1 MLERNYVNIS
11 DKERYGFSESG
22 KFRAPFKS
30 ELIWITVFKLI
41 FIFGTLGGIA
51 GASAF
56 IKMGAESLHPE
67 SNPEAGSGTLFF
79 ALAAGTI
86 IALAATASFVIF
98 KIGTSYI
105 KRGFACS
112 YSATEEIFTVNI
124 KGNVSTIRYS
134 DVIAIEFSPRSIS
147 NKTHGYDI
155 DIALQKRTE
164 HFSLNFEGEY
174 QSEKTTPFYI
184 IKSRVEMRNNRL
196 AVQQS
201 AETAI
206 KPVVS
211 PPKPELVVEKTAF
224 LVDEMPSVSIG
235 QPTAPNRELPK
246 LSPTV
251 DGYAAEYA
259 QIAEGE
265 QLENLT
271 DMEQIKRSRE
281 LDEKKIVG
289 QGSFYI
295 GFSEIVVSVCT
306 VFFAIFFL
314 IEITLLAMFIIL
326 LPLSLLSL
334 QLYGFLAFFAIIL
347 TGIFWVMRSG
357 TEYKYFANARE
368 FSFSRKNGK
377 GAVAHFF
384 YKDILS
390 IDYCPHKL
398 LWIDTGYYVTIETKS
413 GFFTYKYIFPRFRH
427 AIALK
432 NLPFEVIRE
441 RINPRIKLPEQKSVR
456 FACSAKKLA
465 VCLVEFAACA
475 ALGVLVFILP
485 FFGDSLFQKIAISA
499 VCAVGA
505 VLLLRKIRNGDEY
518 RYRADDKEFM
528 IRRADGKGKTLRIP
542 LEDVAEARFK
552 RGVFTAKILLKTKTK
567 RLKFIYILPKI
578 FRKHTLTDTPFAIF
592 PGKGDAYER

>member
-1 MLERNYVNIS
+1 MLEHNYINIS

-22 KFRAPFKS
+22 KFRAPFNS

-51 GASAF
+51 GAFAF
-56 IKMGAESLHPE
+56 VAMNAETLDVKH
-67 SNPEAGSGTLFF
+67 NPKAQEAMLF
-79 ALAAGTI
+79 LAIVAGVI
-86 IALAATASFVIF
+86 IALAAAASFVIY
-98 KIGTSYI
+98 KVGTAYT
-105 KRGFACS
+105 KKGFECS
-112 YSATEEIFTVNI
+112 YSANEEIFTVNVR
-124 KGNVSTIRYS
+124 GNVSTIKYS
-134 DVIAIEFSPRSIS
+134 DVIAIKFSPRSIS
-147 NKTHGYDI
+147 HKIHGYDI
-155 DIALQKRTE
+155 DIALPKRTE

-184 IKSRVEMRNNRL
+184 IKKRVEMRNNRL
-196 AVQQS
+196 A
-201 AETAI
+201 AEQPAEAPI
-206 KPVVS
+206 KPAP
-211 PPKPELVVEKTAF
+211 PPKPAPKAVPLI
-224 LVDEMPSVSIG
+224 DEMSAVSLE
-235 QPTAPNRELPK
+235 QPPLRELPK

-265 QLENLT
+265 RLENLT

-281 LDEKKIVG
+281 LDEKEIVG
-289 QGSFYI
+289 QGTFYI
-295 GFSEIVVSVCT
+295 GFPEIVVSICT
-306 VFFAIFFL
+306 VFFAISCL
-314 IEITLLAMFIIL
+314 IEITFLAMFIIL

-334 QLYGFLAFFAIIL
+334 QSYGFLALSAMIMVGFFLAMI
-347 TGIFWVMRSG
+347 GG
-357 TEYKYFANARE
+357 TEYSYFANARE

-398 LWIDTGYYVTIETKS
+398 LWIDTGYFVTIETKS

-456 FACSAKKLA
+456 IALSPKKLA
-465 VCLVEFAACA
+465 VYLAEFAACA

-499 VCAVGA
+499 TCAVSA
-505 VLLLRKIRNGDEY
+505 VLLLRKIRKGDEY
-518 RYRADDKEFM
+518 RCRADDREFI
-528 IRRADGKGKTLRIP
+528 IRRANGKGKTVKIP
-542 LEDVAEARFK
+542 LEEVEEARFK
-552 RGVFTAKILLKTKTK
+552 RGVFTAKILLKTKAK
-567 RLKFIYILPKI
+567 ALKFKYILPKI
-578 FRKHTLTDTPFAIF
+578 FKKHTLADTPFAIF
-592 PGKGDAYER
+592 SRKGDAYER